1 MTFRGR
7 IILAAAAAVA
17 VAVVVASGITYL
29 IVRGQ
34 FRAQVDRALEQRLS
48 EVRVDRAPNGILI
61 EVPPDPLG
69 GASAY
74 GQVIDGNG
82 VVSRGGTGELL
93 TARAR
98 RVARGIEPA
107 FFTDA
112 TVEGTHVRVLT
123 SPVSRIPG
131 LAVQLARPLDEVD
144 GALGRL
150 RIVLLVVT
158 LAGIAGAAGV
168 GALVARTSVG
178 PVRRLTEAAEHVTAT
193 SDLSRRIEATGSDE
207 LSRLARSFN
216 TMLEALEV
224 SLRTQRQL
232 VADASHELR
241 TPLTS
246 LRTNIEVL
254 ARGALPAEER
264 EQLLRDVVGEL
275 EELSVLVRD
284 LVELARTGEPAR
296 QAAVVHLEQVVADAV
311 ERAERLWPGL
321 RFTTN
326 LRPSAVKGV
335 PDHLE
340 RAVFNLLDNAAK
352 WSPPGGA
359 VEVTVRD
366 GVVTVRDQGTGI
378 AESDLPYVFD
388 RFYRAPSA
396 RGLPGSGL
404 GLAIV
409 RQVAESH
416 GGSVIAD
423 QAEGGGT
430 LIRLSIPSLDRS
442 EP

>member
-7 IILAAAAAVA
+7 LILTAAAAVA
-17 VAVVVASGITYL
+17 VAVMAASGIIYV

-34 FRAQVDRALEQRLS
+34 LRAQVDRALQQRLS
-48 EVRVDRAPNGILI
+48 EVRVDRTPTGVLI

-82 VVSRGGTGELL
+82 VVSRRGTGELL

-98 RVARGIEPA
+98 GVARGIEPA

-144 GALGRL
+144 SALGRL

-158 LAGIAGAAGV
+158 LAGVAAAAGV
-168 GALVARTSVG
+168 GAVVARTSVG

-216 TMLEALEV
+216 TMLEALEG

-254 ARGALPAEER
+254 AGDALPAEER
-264 EQLLRDVVGEL
+264 EQLLREVVGEL
-275 EELSVLVRD
+275 EELSVLVGD
-284 LVELARTGEPAR
+284 LVELARSGEPAK
-296 QAAVVHLEQVVADAV
+296 QAGVVHLERVVADAV
-311 ERAERLWPGL
+311 ERARRHSPDL
-321 RFTTN
+321 RFTTDLEPTVVN
-326 LRPSAVKGV
+326 GV
-335 PDHLE
+335 ADRLE

-352 WSPPGGA
+352 WSPPGGTI
-359 VEVTVRD
+359 EVTVRD
-366 GVVTVRDQGTGI
+366 GEVTVRDHGPGV
-378 AESDLPYVFD
+378 APSDLPLVFD

-396 RGLPGSGL
+396 RGQPGSGL

-416 GGSVIAD
+416 GGAVTAETAD
-423 QAEGGGT
+423 GGGA
-430 LIRLSIPSLDRS
+430 LFRLRLPAS
-442 EP
+442 